1 MLGVA
6 LGTAALIIAL
16 SVFNGLENLI
26 RTLYGSFDPDI
37 KVTAVYGKS
46 FQLDPAK
53 IKKIAQYPGVREVAE
68 IIEDNALMRYRDRQM
83 IVKLKGVSKNYASLS
98 HVDSTLISGRFLR
111 ETDSVPLAVVGQGI
125 KYQLNLQLSD
135 VFTPIQLLYPR
146 NKKSLNINPENAFNQ
161 LAILPAGVFSIE
173 KQYDES
179 YVFVPLAFA
188 QELLGYKNKRTSL
201 EVAVKSEDDIA
212 SVQKGLKEIL
222 GDQFHVQNADEQHAS
237 LLRAIRIEKLFV
249 YLTFSFI
256 IGIASF
262 NIFFSLTM
270 LAIDKQKDVAILQTL
285 GATPQLIREI
295 FLKEGALIALVGAG
309 TGVVIG
315 LIVCLAQIQF
325 GLVSMGMESAVS
337 DAYPVKLK
345 ISDFILTSLTIL
357 IITLSASIGPAL
369 KAARTDLREQL

>member
-46 FQLDPAK
+46 FELDPAK
-53 IKKIAQYPGVREVAE
+53 LKKIAHFPGIREVAE
-68 IIEDNALMRYRDRQM
+68 VIEDNALMRYRDRQM
-83 IVKLKGVSKNYASLS
+83 IVKIKGVSKNYAHLS
-98 HVDSTLISGRFLR
+98 HVDSTLIAGRFLK

-135 VFTPIQLLYPR
+135 VFVPIQLLYPR
-146 NKKSLNINPENAFNQ
+146 NRKSLNINPENAFNQ
-161 LAILPAGVFSIE
+161 LSVFPVGVFSIE

-188 QELLGYKNKRTSL
+188 QELIGYKNKRTSL
-201 EVAVKSEDDIA
+201 EISVKNQDDIE
-212 SVQKGLKEIL
+212 SVQRDLKTLL
-222 GDQFHVQNADEQHAS
+222 GNQFYIQNADEQHAS

-285 GATPQLIREI
+285 GATPRLIREI
-295 FLKEGALIALVGAG
+295 FLKEGALIAVVGAG
-309 TGVVIG
+309 TGIVIG
-315 LIVCLAQIQF
+315 LSVCLLQMQF

-345 ISDFILTSLTIL
+345 ISDFLLTSATIL
-357 IITLSASIGPAL
+357 VITLSASIGPAL